1 MLSTVLRAKIDFFD
15 TNPLGR
21 ILNRFSSDV
30 GTCDET
36 LPLTIYDFSVGLF
49 VVAGSI
55 VTAVIS
61 LPFTMVALIPLLL
74 IFIRLRKLFVTTT
87 RELKRIDGLARSP
100 IYAHLSESLKGIR
113 TIRCNN
119 KISYLSNKFEKNQTA
134 YVKAAF
140 VFIYCSRYFAMNLDI
155 ISFLFTSVAAFSA
168 VLFHNHGW
176 LEIQPSVLGL
186 ALTLLIQIST
196 TNVSRPKNN
205 RFITSLKHSQYF
217 SFQFPWVVRQSA
229 EVANQMVSVERIHE
243 YTQLPS
249 EAPFTLDD
257 DIDENWPANAS
268 IKAKDLSVRYRSTLP
283 VCLDGL
289 SFTIEAAERVGVVGR
304 TGSGK
309 SSLVQAML
317 RLLEAETGY
326 IEVDGIDISS
336 IGLRR
341 LRESIA
347 VIPQSPVLFGRC
359 TIRDNLDPFQRYGDD
374 AIWQALKSVQIDK
387 VVGSLPLKLDTA
399 VAEGGQNFSVGQR
412 QLLCLARAVLLR
424 SNIIILDEPSASV
437 DSKTDQLLQ
446 TTLRERF
453 SGATIISIAHRLD
466 TVIEYDKIMLLSDGR
481 ILEFGSPSDLLSHEH
496 GHFLSLVKS
505 TGETMSKSLI
515 RRARTRDSVHV

>member
-1 MLSTVLRAKIDFFD
+1 
-15 TNPLGR
+15 
-21 ILNRFSSDV
+21 
-30 GTCDET
+30 
-36 LPLTIYDFSVGLF
+36 
-49 VVAGSI
+49 
-55 VTAVIS
+55 
-61 LPFTMVALIPLLL
+61 MVA
-74 IFIRLRKLFVTTT
+74 
-87 RELKRIDGLARSP
+87 
-100 IYAHLSESLKGIR
+100 
-113 TIRCNN
+113 
-119 KISYLSNKFEKNQTA
+119 
-134 YVKAAF
+134 
-140 VFIYCSRYFAMNLDI
+140 
-155 ISFLFTSVAAFSA
+155 
-168 VLFHNHGW
+168 
-176 LEIQPSVLGL
+176 
-186 ALTLLIQIST
+186 
-196 TNVSRPKNN
+196 
-205 RFITSLKHSQYF
+205 
-217 SFQFPWVVRQSA
+217 
-229 EVANQMVSVERIHE
+229 VERIHE
-243 YTQLPS
+243 YAELPS

-268 IKAKDLSVRYRSTLP
+268 IKAKDLTVRYRLDLP

-317 RLLEAETGY
+317 RLLEAETGC
-326 IEVDGIDISS
+326 IEVDGVDISS

-374 AIWQALKSVQIDK
+374 AIWDALKSVQIDK
-387 VVGSLPLKLDTA
+387 VVGSLPLKLNTA

-424 SNIIILDEPSASV
+424 CNIIILDEPSASV

-481 ILEFGSPSDLLSHEH
+481 LLEFGSPSDLLSNEH
-496 GHFLSLVKS
+496 GQFLSLVKS
-505 TGETMSKSLI
+505 TGENMSKSLI
-515 RRARTRDSVHV
+515 RRARGTRDSVHV